1 MQIQLNGGHP
11 SLQGWERVQSR
22 GDHDNLQGMA
32 SPERSSLLGTLIVIT
47 WQSPDCFQEK
57 PEIWGFMGRLLIF
70 KGWHLISG
78 FGKAKHG
85 ERKKG
90 KEREG
95 ERKRGTKGGRER
107 KAERRER
114 KRKKERVGEGKKGR
128 EEEREGKREGEGR
141 ERKEEARNDEGRKEV
156 FNLKTASTWGVCW
169 QPLYSP
175 REIQPVRD
183 PGLKPQRRL

>member
-1 MQIQLNGGHP
+1 MQIQLNGDLP

-32 SPERSSLLGTLIVIT
+32 SPERSSLLSTLIVIM

-57 PEIWGFMGRLLIF
+57 PEIWGFMGRLLVF

-90 KEREG
+90 KERG
-95 ERKRGTKGGRER
+95 ERKKKRNKGR
-107 KAERRER
+107 
-114 KRKKERVGEGKKGR
+114 EGKKGR

-175 REIQPVRD
+175 REIQPVRE

>member
-1 MQIQLNGGHP
+1 
-11 SLQGWERVQSR
+11 
-22 GDHDNLQGMA
+22 
-32 SPERSSLLGTLIVIT
+32 
-47 WQSPDCFQEK
+47 
-57 PEIWGFMGRLLIF
+57 MGRLLVF

-90 KEREG
+90 KERG
-95 ERKRGTKGGRER
+95 ERKKKRNKGR
-107 KAERRER
+107 
-114 KRKKERVGEGKKGR
+114 EGKKGR

-175 REIQPVRD
+175 REIQPVRE